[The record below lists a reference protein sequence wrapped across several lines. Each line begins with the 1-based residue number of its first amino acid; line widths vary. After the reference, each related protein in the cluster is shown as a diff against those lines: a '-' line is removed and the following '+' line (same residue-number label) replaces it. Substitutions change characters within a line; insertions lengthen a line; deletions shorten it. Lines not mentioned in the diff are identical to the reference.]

1 MKSFLLVLP
10 EEQLASFNFSVHGP
24 ALARRASSSS
34 SLAAIRAR
42 RMAAV
47 AGQ

>member
-1 MKSFLLVLP
+1 MKSFLFVLP
-10 EEQLASFNFSVHGP
+10 EEQLASFNFRVNGL
-24 ALARRASSSS
+24 ALARRPS

>member
-1 MKSFLLVLP
+1 MKSFLFVLP
-10 EEQLASFNFSVHGP
+10 EEQLASFNFRVNGL
-24 ALARRASSSS
+24 ALARRPSSPS